1 MTQQA
6 PERDKAQRQD
16 LTRKLLT
23 LGGGGWEAYGVAD
36 GALTILGCYGARI
49 SR

>member
-6 PERDKAQRQD
+6 PERDKAQHQD

-23 LGGGGWEAYGVAD
+23 LGGGGRLVG
-36 GALTILGCYGARI
+36 
-49 SR
+49 